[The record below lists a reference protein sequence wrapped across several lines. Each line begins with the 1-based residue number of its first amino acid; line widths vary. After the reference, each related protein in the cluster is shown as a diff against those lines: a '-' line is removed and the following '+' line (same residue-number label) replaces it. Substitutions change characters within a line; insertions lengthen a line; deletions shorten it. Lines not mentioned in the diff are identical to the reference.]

1 MRGDFALGM
10 LLEVAS
16 MQARWLS
23 MRQAV
28 TAENVANASTPG
40 YRARDVAAFEDV
52 LSRISE
58 PQNINL
64 QRSYDANS
72 WEVRPSGNSVSLEEE
87 MVRSAGIS
95 RAYAMNTSIVSAF
108 HRMHLQAL
116 RG

>member
-1 MRGDFALGM
+1 
-10 LLEVAS
+10 

-52 LSRISE
+52 LSRFSG
-58 PQNINL
+58 PQNAGLQNTSV